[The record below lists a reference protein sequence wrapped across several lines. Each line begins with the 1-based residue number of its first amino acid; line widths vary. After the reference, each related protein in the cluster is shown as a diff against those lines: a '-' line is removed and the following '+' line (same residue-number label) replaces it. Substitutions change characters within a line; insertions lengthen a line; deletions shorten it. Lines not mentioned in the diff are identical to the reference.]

1 MHGKSISKGKTTY
14 IKKNSGFALQIPS
27 TKQFIDQDRGL
38 NEEEILIVFR
48 QELDPHLW
56 DLIFPFEMHKK
67 SNLNYF

>member
-48 QELDPHLW
+48 QELDPRL
-56 DLIFPFEMHKK
+56 
-67 SNLNYF
+67 

>member
-14 IKKNSGFALQIPS
+14 IKTNSGFASQIPS

-48 QELDPHLW
+48 QELDPHL
-56 DLIFPFEMHKK
+56 
-67 SNLNYF
+67 